1 MIERYDFDT
10 VFLATSFCRDLEGNE
25 VKAVVDHKSVYV
37 NDLGPV
43 MSLDEI
49 QDLYESY
56 SK

>member
-1 MIERYDFDT
+1 
-10 VFLATSFCRDLEGNE
+10 
-25 VKAVVDHKSVYV
+25 VDHKSVYV

-56 SK
+56 SKWFKRIINTDDIKYQKWITDSN